1 MTYIAKLVRIP
12 SLFKD
17 FKEWM
22 DGKVNQETQKL
33 TRQMLILN
41 SLVKITPKELKE
53 ESKNITERRIK
64 KITESAVLENTSSYA
79 SVLNVTEVK
88 RTDVM
93 NENITV
99 KECQVSR
106 KLVFKQKKSKRKS
119 QSRKRNRSYD
129 ANLVLTLEEG

>member
-1 MTYIAKLVRIP
+1 
-12 SLFKD
+12 
-17 FKEWM
+17 
-22 DGKVNQETQKL
+22 
-33 TRQMLILN
+33 ML
-41 SLVKITPKELKE
+41 K
-53 ESKNITERRIK
+53 
-64 KITESAVLENTSSYA
+64 NTSSYA
-79 SVLNVTEVK
+79 SVSNVTEVK

-129 ANLVLTLEEG
+129 TNLAVALEEG